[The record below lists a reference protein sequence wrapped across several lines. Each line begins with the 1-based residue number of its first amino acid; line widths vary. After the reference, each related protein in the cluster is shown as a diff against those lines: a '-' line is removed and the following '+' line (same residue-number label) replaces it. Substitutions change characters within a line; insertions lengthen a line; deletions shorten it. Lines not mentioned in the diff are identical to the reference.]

1 MENRYGSGQ
10 PGYDT
15 DTFGTT
21 GQTYQGRKEG
31 TYQQD
36 TSWRTGP
43 DAYRQNT
50 TSQGTYGSNRGTY
63 QAGTQPGIGFGIASL
78 VLGILSLVF
87 FWTFL
92 NIPMAILAVI
102 FAIIHLCRQTGHK
115 GMAVAGI
122 VTSVISVIL
131 TVVMIVLGVLFL
143 AGTDFW
149 GYSYSQTLPFE
160 QFSDGDGAPG
170 SDEWEY
176 DPDEPGEFLSVPGQ
190 EQTF

>member
-1 MENRYGSGQ
+1 MENRYGSDQ

-43 DAYRQNT
+43 DTYRQNT
-50 TSQGTYGSNRGTY
+50 NSQGTYRSNADPYRT
-63 QAGTQPGIGFGIASL
+63 GTQPGIGFGIASL

-143 AGTDFW
+143 TGINSW
-149 GYSYSQTLPFE
+149 GYSQTLPFE
-160 QFSDGDGAPG
+160 QFSDKEPEPW

-176 DPDEPGEFLSVPGQ
+176 DPDDPGEFLSVPGL